1 MKQGTESSWSSL
13 SGGHDRFRAGISF
26 ASTPAESH
34 AAHANSVPFRRCA
47 KHRWWV
53 LAVLATLAG
62 SVLCHAQVITTLAGT
77 GRPGFSGDGGPAA
90 SAQLGGSGGVLGV
103 AVDGAGNLYI
113 TDGSNNRV
121 RKVTP
126 AGIITT
132 VAGGGMAAG
141 LGDGGPATSA
151 QVFPSGVAVDSAG
164 NLYIS
169 GATLRK
175 VNTAGII
182 STVAEINASNVAI
195 DGAGN
200 LYLADILNARIL

>member
-1 MKQGTESSWSSL
+1 MKPGTESSWSSL
-13 SGGHDRFRAGISF
+13 SGGHDRFRAGMSF
-26 ASTPAESH
+26 APKKDTPAESH
-34 AAHANSVPFRRCA
+34 AAHANSVSFRRCA
-47 KHRWWV
+47 RHWWWV

-62 SVLCHAQVITTLAGT
+62 SVPCHAQVITTVAGN
-77 GRPGFSGDGGPAA
+77 GRPGFSGDGGPAT

-103 AVDGAGNLYI
+103 AVDSAGNLYI

-151 QVFPSGVAVDSAG
+151 QVFPSGVGVDSAG
-164 NLYIS
+164 NLFIS
-169 GATLRK
+169 AGSLRN
-175 VNTAGII
+175 VNTAGTIT
-182 STVAEINASNVAI
+182 TVAAINASNVAS

-200 LYLADILNARIL
+200 RDLADR